1 MRDLRAVSKAMAR
14 LGYQLS
20 SSEHGT
26 MDSGEVRFTNGI
38 IEIFVWKDR
47 SQWMIKDSRKILEQM
62 GLWQA
67 YDDISAFCDALVRYA
82 KAKNG
87 EAGFGSQSPEKK

>member
-1 MRDLRAVSKAMAR
+1 MRDLRYVSKAMAR

-38 IEIFVWKDR
+38 NEIFVWKDR
-47 SQWMIKDSRKILEQM
+47 SQWMIKDTRTVLEQM

-67 YDDISAFCDALVRYA
+67 YDDIAAFCDALVRYA
-82 KAKNG
+82 MTKYG
-87 EAGFGSQSPEKK
+87 EAGFGSSSPEKK